1 MNVEFQGRLSIE
13 DIKAADSDNIDVTT
27 RSERLVNIIDIR
39 LSVRP
44 KQAFVVSM
52 AGQTASGTA

>member
-1 MNVEFQGRLSIE
+1 MNVEFQSRLSVE
-13 DIKAADSDNIDVTT
+13 DIKADSDNIDVTT